1 MANQTELLNVSD
13 EMKYNDNV
21 QMDNVKEQEENMY
34 SFSSD
39 TTEELCSSLATDAC
53 GNGCSFVPTK
63 SGRLSRSRN
72 RLR

>member
-21 QMDNVKEQEENMY
+21 QMDNVKQQEENMY

-39 TTEELCSSLATDAC
+39 TTEELCSSQATDAC
-53 GNGCSFVPTK
+53 RGGSFTFEK
-63 SGRLSRSRN
+63 LK
-72 RLR
+72 LLA